1 MSVGVKVKGNNVEA
15 DLKRLRVKVAR
26 NGILSKAKER
36 AEGFKKPGVRRKE
49 EKKINTINSR
59 RNNKNY

>member
-36 AEGFKKPGVRRKE
+36 AEGCKKPGVRRKE